1 MKSLRRIYR
10 YMSPYKKW
18 AFIAPT
24 LVMFAVLAELM
35 QPAIMRRMVDIGV
48 AEKDLPYILKNGG
61 FLILMALIGA
71 FGGIVSAYYASKAA
85 MSMARDLRRDLF
97 VKIQSLSFPNLDE
110 LETGQLIT
118 RLTNDVT
125 QVQTL
130 SFLSLRLLIRAPIM
144 MIGSVVMALIVSPQ
158 LAWIMGIMIP
168 ILLVILA
175 LVIRKAFPV
184 YKQVQGKL
192 DFVNQVVQENLSGIR
207 VIKAFVR
214 KDFENDRFDAVNHE
228 YRDISVKAAHILAMI
243 FPVILM
249 ILNLAIVAAIWY
261 GGGSVIAGDMQIGQI
276 MSFIN
281 YIMLLLMSLMMVAM
295 VMMIMSR
302 AEASASRILEVLDSE
317 PAILNQIEPLTPP
330 SLGGQVEFR
339 DVCFAY
345 QADCGDPVLKN
356 INLTISP
363 GKTLAILGSTG
374 SGKSTLVQLIPR
386 FYDTSQGQVLI
397 DGINVKKI
405 PKEWLRSQIGFA
417 MQKVVLFSG
426 TIRENLTFGRSDATE
441 EEMIHAAKIAQ
452 AHDFIT
458 KMPDGYDTY
467 LEQRGVNLSGGQKQ
481 RIAIA
486 RALVTNPAIL
496 ILDDSTSAV
505 DVETEVKI
513 RAGLKQVMKDRTS
526 ILIAQRISSVMTAD
540 TILVLDD
547 GTVESIGTHDS
558 LMNESAV
565 YRELYD
571 SQLGGD
577 DNE

>member
-10 YMSPYKKW
+10 YMAPYKKW
-18 AFIAPT
+18 ALIAPI

-35 QPAIMRRMVDIGV
+35 QPAIMQRMVDIGV
-48 AEKDLPYILKNGG
+48 AEQDMPYILRNGG
-61 FLILMALIGA
+61 LLILLALIGA
-71 FGGIVSAYYASKAA
+71 FGGIVSAYYASKAS

-144 MIGSVVMALIVSPQ
+144 LIGSVVMALIVSPQ
-158 LAWIMGIMIP
+158 LAWIMAIMIP
-168 ILLVILA
+168 ILLIILA

-192 DFVNQVVQENLSGIR
+192 DSVNQVVQENLSGIR

-214 KDFENDRFDAVNHE
+214 KDFENNRFDAVNHE
-228 YRDISVKAAHILAMI
+228 YRDITVKAAHILAMI

-249 ILNLAIVAAIWY
+249 ILNLAIVAAVWY
-261 GGGSVIAGDMQIGQI
+261 GGSAVIEGDMQIGQI

-302 AEASASRILEVLDSE
+302 AEASASRILEVLNAT
-317 PAILNQIEPLTPP
+317 PAILNQDEPKMPISP
-330 SLGGQVEFR
+330 RGEVEFR
-339 DVCFAY
+339 DVCFSY
-345 QADCGDPVLKN
+345 QANCGDSVLKN
-356 INLTISP
+356 ISLTISP

-386 FYDTSQGQVLI
+386 FYDASQGEVLI
-397 DGINVKKI
+397 DGINVKEVS
-405 PKEWLRSQIGFA
+405 KEWLRNQIGFA
-417 MQKVVLFSG
+417 MQKAVLFSG

-452 AHDFIT
+452 AHDFIM
-458 KMPDGYDTY
+458 KMPAGYDTF

-486 RALVTNPAIL
+486 RAIITEPAIL

-513 RAGLKQVMKDRTS
+513 RAGLKHFMKDRTS

-547 GTVESIGTHDS
+547 GAIESIGTHDS
-558 LMNESAV
+558 LMKESTV

>member
-18 AFIAPT
+18 ALIAPI

-35 QPAIMRRMVDIGV
+35 QPAIMQRMVDTGV
-48 AEKDLPYILKNGG
+48 AEKDMPYILKNGG

-71 FGGIVSAYYASKAA
+71 FGGIVSAYYASKAS

-97 VKIQSLSFPNLDE
+97 VKIQSLSFPNLDQ

-144 MIGSVVMALIVSPQ
+144 LIGSVVMALIVSPQ

-168 ILLVILA
+168 LLLIILT
-175 LVIRKAFPV
+175 LVIRKAFPI

-192 DFVNQVVQENLSGIR
+192 DSVNQVVQENLSGIR

-214 KDFENDRFDAVNHE
+214 KDFENNRFNTVNHE

-295 VMMIMSR
+295 VMMNMSR
-302 AEASASRILEVLDSE
+302 AEASASRILEVLDAT
-317 PAILNQIEPLTPP
+317 PAVLNQIDPVTPA
-330 SLGGQVEFR
+330 SLYGEVEFR

-345 QADCGDPVLKN
+345 QANCADPVLKN

-397 DGINVKKI
+397 DGINVKTLS
-405 PKEWLRSQIGFA
+405 KEWLRSQIGFA
-417 MQKVVLFSG
+417 MQKAVLFSG
-426 TIRENLTFGRSDATE
+426 TIRENLTFGRPNTTE

-486 RALVTNPAIL
+486 RALVTDPAIL

-513 RAGLKQVMKDRTS
+513 RAALKHFMKNRTS

-547 GTVESIGTHDS
+547 GALESIGTHDS
-558 LMNESAV
+558 LMKKSAV